1 MPITRSKT
9 GTKTHKAQA
18 AKKMTFWKK
27 QAAHAKNHGIKRSP
41 LAQKMWEM
49 KQIKAK
55 IIEDKRK
62 KGRGLSPTE
71 VRELARA
78 KKVQDDAII
87 HIKKIDQKA
96 RKALARKALG
106 SRDENGAHGFG
117 HYCPFAGL
125 ERDKEGVI
133 QGKPTCLAHGTRARG
148 YEGCR
153 AKGERENCAFTQT
166 FKIDATASNGQFD
179 TVLNKME
186 DWYRKFQSGDQSVL
200 SRTGPWR
207 VTIKQENVIGEAEN
221 KANRITNNNNTRL
234 KKNIFDEENE
244 SDGERYDE
252 SDGESGSEYE
262 YI

>member
-9 GTKTHKAQA
+9 RSKTPKPQPKRA

-55 IIEDKRK
+55 IIEDKLK

-71 VRELARA
+71 VKELARA

-96 RKALARKALG
+96 RKALARKQEA
-106 SRDENGAHGFG
+106 G

-125 ERDKEGVI
+125 ESHGGVI
-133 QGKPTCLAHGTRARG
+133 RGKPTCWAHGTHARG

-153 AKGERENCAFTQT
+153 AKGERENCAFTKT

-186 DWYRKFQSGDQSVL
+186 DWYRKFQSGDQAIAN
-200 SRTGPWR
+200 TGPWR
-207 VTIKQENVIGEAEN
+207 VTIGPENVIGEAEN
-221 KANRITNNNNTRL
+221 KANRNTNNQNKRL
-234 KKNIFDEENE
+234 KLMFNEDEDE
-244 SDGERYDE
+244 DGYDE
-252 SDGESGSEYE
+252 SDGSDGSEYDM
-262 YI
+262 I